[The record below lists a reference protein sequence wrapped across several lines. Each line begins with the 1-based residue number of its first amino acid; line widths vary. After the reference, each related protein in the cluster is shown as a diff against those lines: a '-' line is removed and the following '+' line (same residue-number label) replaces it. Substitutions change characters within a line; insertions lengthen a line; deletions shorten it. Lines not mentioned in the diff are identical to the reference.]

1 MAEKKA
7 EQEKGKP
14 MRSADDVIRFWFL
27 EHGYDDWFGGDAAFD
42 RALAEA
48 FAETHEAVARGEA
61 WNWRG
66 TPEGRLAEIIVLDQ
80 FSRQLHRG
88 SPRAFAQD
96 GMALVLAQEAV
107 AAGAD
112 GNVAP
117 ERVAFF
123 YMPYMHAESLVAQE
137 EGVRLFTS
145 LGDAR
150 SLDFMT
156 AHRDTIARFGRFPF
170 RNKALGR
177 ESTPEELAYMR
188 EQGDRV
194 F

>member
-1 MAEKKA
+1 
-7 EQEKGKP
+7 
-14 MRSADDVIRFWFL
+14 MRSAEDVIRFWFV
-27 EHGYDDWFGGDAAFD
+27 EHGMDDWFGGKAEFD
-42 RALAEA
+42 VALAAE
-48 FAETHEAVARGEA
+48 FADTHPRVALGEA
-61 WNWRG
+61 WHWRA

-96 GMALVLAQEAV
+96 PMATALAQEAI

-112 GNVAP
+112 RQIAM
-117 ERVAFF
+117 ERRMFLF
-123 YMPYMHAESLVAQE
+123 MPFMHAESLVIQE
-137 EGVRLFTS
+137 EGCRHFVQF
-145 LGDAR
+145 GEEMMK
-150 SLDFMT
+150 FMT
-156 AHRDTIARFGRFPF
+156 GHRDCIARFGRFPF

-177 ESTPEELAYMR
+177 QSTPEEVAYMA